1 METILHGPRAFT
13 IIPISKAHENANDHK
28 IDHTYAQIQAH
39 AHAFATGSDDDG
51 V

>member
-1 METILHGPRAFT
+1 METILLGPSAFT
-13 IIPISKAHENANDHK
+13 LMPISKVHENANDYK
-28 IDHTYAQIQAH
+28 IDHAHAQIQAH